1 MEVTIRQADADDAAS
16 LDVLRAQALKAA
28 LQTDYDRKTVGE
40 LVATV
45 DAELSSRIDDDRYLV
60 VVAETEITIV
70 AYAVAD
76 RQDGELVTIMTS
88 PDYQRSGFASAVLDR
103 IETRVADAGHE
114 TLSATVPDPALAF
127 FRARGFDSA
136 ETATWHNLPAN
147 RVRKSL

>member
-1 MEVTIRQADADDAAS
+1 MEVTIHRADADDATS

-28 LQTDYDRKTVGE
+28 FQTGYDRKTVGE

-45 DAELSSRIDDDRYLV
+45 DSELASRIDDDRYLV

-76 RQDGELVTIMTS
+76 RQDGELLSIMTS

-114 TLSATVPDPALAF
+114 TLSAIVPDPALAF
-127 FRARGFDSA
+127 FQVRGFDPV
-136 ETATWHNLPAN
+136 ETTTWHDLPAS